1 MPRKCLGLEAA
12 FHNCRTVSDWLR
24 PKEGTPGR
32 KDWLSKVDWRAADR
46 VDPARIIREG
56 FQHEGMD
63 KEMRGEMEHDA
74 LVSKATQA
82 MNALIGPSP
91 DPINLPGS

>member
-1 MPRKCLGLEAA
+1 M
-12 FHNCRTVSDWLR
+12 
-24 PKEGTPGR
+24 
-32 KDWLSKVDWRAADR
+32 
-46 VDPARIIREG
+46 G